1 MGEAAMDVG
10 ASVQEIAEGNAAEDG
25 KEQHA
30 QGEVPHPRQRGDVGG
45 IEQVLR
51 GRIPGIPG

>member
-1 MGEAAMDVG
+1 MEVG
-10 ASVQEIAEGNAAEDG
+10 ASVQEITEGNAAEDG

-30 QGEVPHPRQRGDVGG
+30 QGKVPHPPQRGDVGG
-45 IEQVLR
+45 IEQILR